1 MMSSSSS
8 PHSTVALGLFIQN
21 LGFIEPGL
29 VKIIKY
35 FLYTYTF
42 KTKEELME
50 IIEGQLN
57 DIRLLEAEIDEMW
70 NLLDDIK
77 ESESMT
83 SMVLGGRE
91 LMTVDD
97 MTAEQ
102 IASFFTPIDE

>member
-1 MMSSSSS
+1 MHLGDINMSLTS
-8 PHSTVALGLFIQN
+8 
-21 LGFIEPGL
+21 
-29 VKIIKY
+29 
-35 FLYTYTF
+35 
-42 KTKEELME
+42 KTKEELMA

-83 SMVLGGRE
+83 SMVLGGRK
-91 LMTVDD
+91 LVTIDD

-102 IASFFTPIDE
+102 ITSFFTPIDE

>member
-1 MMSSSSS
+1 MSLTS
-8 PHSTVALGLFIQN
+8 
-21 LGFIEPGL
+21 
-29 VKIIKY
+29 
-35 FLYTYTF
+35 
-42 KTKEELME
+42 KTKEELMA
-50 IIEGQLN
+50 IIEGQLS

>member
-1 MMSSSSS
+1 MHLGDINMSLTS
-8 PHSTVALGLFIQN
+8 
-21 LGFIEPGL
+21 
-29 VKIIKY
+29 
-35 FLYTYTF
+35 

-70 NLLDDIK
+70 NLLD
-77 ESESMT
+77 
-83 SMVLGGRE
+83 GRK
-91 LMTVDD
+91 LVTIDD

>member
-1 MMSSSSS
+1 MHLGDINMSLTS
-8 PHSTVALGLFIQN
+8 
-21 LGFIEPGL
+21 
-29 VKIIKY
+29 
-35 FLYTYTF
+35 
-42 KTKEELME
+42 KTKEELMA

-57 DIRLLEAEIDEMW
+57 DIRLLEAEIDGMW

-91 LMTVDD
+91 LMTIDD

>member
-1 MMSSSSS
+1 MSLTS
-8 PHSTVALGLFIQN
+8 
-21 LGFIEPGL
+21 
-29 VKIIKY
+29 
-35 FLYTYTF
+35 
-42 KTKEELME
+42 KTKEELMA

>member
-1 MMSSSSS
+1 MHLGDINMSLTS
-8 PHSTVALGLFIQN
+8 
-21 LGFIEPGL
+21 
-29 VKIIKY
+29 
-35 FLYTYTF
+35 

-91 LMTVDD
+91 LMTIDD

>member
-1 MMSSSSS
+1 MHLGDINMSLTS
-8 PHSTVALGLFIQN
+8 
-21 LGFIEPGL
+21 
-29 VKIIKY
+29 
-35 FLYTYTF
+35 

>member
-1 MMSSSSS
+1 MSLTS
-8 PHSTVALGLFIQN
+8 
-21 LGFIEPGL
+21 
-29 VKIIKY
+29 
-35 FLYTYTF
+35 
-42 KTKEELME
+42 KTKEELMA
-50 IIEGQLN
+50 IIEGQLS

-91 LMTVDD
+91 LMTIDD

>member
-1 MMSSSSS
+1 MHLGDINMSLTS
-8 PHSTVALGLFIQN
+8 
-21 LGFIEPGL
+21 
-29 VKIIKY
+29 
-35 FLYTYTF
+35 
-42 KTKEELME
+42 KTKEELMA

-91 LMTVDD
+91 LMTIDD